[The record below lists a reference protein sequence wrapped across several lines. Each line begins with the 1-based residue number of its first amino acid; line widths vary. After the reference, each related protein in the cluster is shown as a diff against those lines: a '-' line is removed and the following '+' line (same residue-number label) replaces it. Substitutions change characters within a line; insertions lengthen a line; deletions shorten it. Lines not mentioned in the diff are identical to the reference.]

1 MNINIPKTPTSATGW
16 NPIPKL
22 QTTLKIPL
30 VGSSTF
36 QDNNIFKFISLSGII
51 TFIILFYYIFV
62 KTNTNKKYE
71 TGLTWIS
78 IILLLLWVNYASN
91 NLFSNLFTDFFSY
104 GATNNIAKIVGF
116 LLLVAGLLAGIY
128 FGFIGKKFDKSETGF
143 QNFYWV
149 ILGVGLPLALF
160 YAYNN
165 IFSNNGA
172 TNYANNYSNGTSII
186 VPLITLILFLT
197 AFYYILLGKV
207 VDYKNEKGTISVY
220 SIFTALFIGL
230 FIYDIGKTFLN
241 PGGTSMPIF
250 SFLKDSLFSG
260 NLTYPIVSLIFLIT
274 FVTSIY
280 YTFGGNPSTKSGSNF
295 NPGVLFFI
303 ILLLGGAGA
312 AYNIFKGKYSETPEN
327 TNMYLLTAFIILL
340 LVPLSLLFYYLFY
353 KPKKSE
359 NITINNA
366 ASPVWWFI
374 FFFVLFI
381 GFICY
386 KMFGGNFTEILS
398 SAFISQFSSV
408 FYLILYTIFLIV
420 FFSIINSDIKN
431 NPSTNIWNNDI
442 WPKDFFGIK
451 NLGEMLG
458 INKLGKIID
467 YIVPITILIT
477 AFVLYSALKSS
488 IGAVFN
494 ITFERIKM
502 MAILLCFVTIL
513 ITYYSST
520 PPLNS
525 KGDLTSDNFISKYY
539 GNSLIISLLLAIF
552 GFLYLIVLLT
562 VPDTSSSL
570 PNFLGNYGK
579 YSTAST
585 IGLIIFV
592 VASVIGITTNSEKLG
607 KTKDGVI
614 VAVFITALIWASS
627 ILLPSNISEIL
638 ANDSTAKANMS
649 TWNKAFLSIF
659 GMAAV
664 GCLIFWLS
672 KNIKTLIAN
681 SNDSS
686 TIIKFILNLLLVLVI
701 LILIYK
707 TIFVEL
713 PYGNAQKN
721 SFFDLIMDVVFYI
734 PCILSNIYD
743 LFISNLLPDKFSFSK
758 DFNSTKPGTFIL
770 IIALILLIV
779 GIFVYPLF
787 ENKVILQDGELLL
800 NKPVNT
806 NIETV
811 IGKYKNLYIPSDNFA
826 TGTPFKAGDKVM
838 QNGNN
843 TVCGILND
851 GIVGTIDSISEDGNT
866 ITIRQDDYIKGI
878 AAKLKDTKDN
888 LCTNIIYNYN
898 KSDVKLV
905 AENTQ
910 HELNSNLNNSN
921 VNITAVYDYRY
932 AISSW
937 IFLDAMP
944 PSTNKSYQKYTSILS
959 YGGKPDI
966 LYNPSE
972 NIILITMRMK
982 LGSDTG
988 KYDILN
994 KSETNYS
1001 DDYFIDYND
1010 ANKSALSIV
1019 IVHKMENVLLQ
1030 KWNQFVINCDGG
1042 TIDVFCN
1049 NELVKS
1055 QINMVPYMSSDNL
1068 TVGQNGGVYGGICN
1082 VVYFNEPLTSNKMY
1096 YSYNTSKSSNPPI
1109 VNDSNISLSF
1119 FEQKK
1124 MFS

>member
-1 MNINIPKTPTSATGW
+1 M
-16 NPIPKL
+16 
-22 QTTLKIPL
+22 
-30 VGSSTF
+30 
-36 QDNNIFKFISLSGII
+36 
-51 TFIILFYYIFV
+51 
-62 KTNTNKKYE
+62 
-71 TGLTWIS
+71 
-78 IILLLLWVNYASN
+78 
-91 NLFSNLFTDFFSY
+91 
-104 GATNNIAKIVGF
+104 
-116 LLLVAGLLAGIY
+116 
-128 FGFIGKKFDKSETGF
+128 
-143 QNFYWV
+143 
-149 ILGVGLPLALF
+149 
-160 YAYNN
+160 
-165 IFSNNGA
+165 
-172 TNYANNYSNGTSII
+172 
-186 VPLITLILFLT
+186 
-197 AFYYILLGKV
+197 
-207 VDYKNEKGTISVY
+207 
-220 SIFTALFIGL
+220 
-230 FIYDIGKTFLN
+230 
-241 PGGTSMPIF
+241 
-250 SFLKDSLFSG
+250 
-260 NLTYPIVSLIFLIT
+260 
-274 FVTSIY
+274 
-280 YTFGGNPSTKSGSNF
+280 
-295 NPGVLFFI
+295 
-303 ILLLGGAGA
+303 
-312 AYNIFKGKYSETPEN
+312 
-327 TNMYLLTAFIILL
+327 
-340 LVPLSLLFYYLFY
+340 
-353 KPKKSE
+353 
-359 NITINNA
+359 
-366 ASPVWWFI
+366 
-374 FFFVLFI
+374 
-381 GFICY
+381 
-386 KMFGGNFTEILS
+386 
-398 SAFISQFSSV
+398 
-408 FYLILYTIFLIV
+408 
-420 FFSIINSDIKN
+420 
-431 NPSTNIWNNDI
+431 
-442 WPKDFFGIK
+442 
-451 NLGEMLG
+451 
-458 INKLGKIID
+458 
-467 YIVPITILIT
+467 
-477 AFVLYSALKSS
+477 
-488 IGAVFN
+488 
-494 ITFERIKM
+494 
-502 MAILLCFVTIL
+502 
-513 ITYYSST
+513 
-520 PPLNS
+520 
-525 KGDLTSDNFISKYY
+525 
-539 GNSLIISLLLAIF
+539 
-552 GFLYLIVLLT
+552 
-562 VPDTSSSL
+562 
-570 PNFLGNYGK
+570 
-579 YSTAST
+579 
-585 IGLIIFV
+585 
-592 VASVIGITTNSEKLG
+592 
-607 KTKDGVI
+607 
-614 VAVFITALIWASS
+614 
-627 ILLPSNISEIL
+627 
-638 ANDSTAKANMS
+638 
-649 TWNKAFLSIF
+649 
-659 GMAAV
+659 
-664 GCLIFWLS
+664 
-672 KNIKTLIAN
+672 
-681 SNDSS
+681 
-686 TIIKFILNLLLVLVI
+686 
-701 LILIYK
+701 
-707 TIFVEL
+707 
-713 PYGNAQKN
+713 
-721 SFFDLIMDVVFYI
+721 
-734 PCILSNIYD
+734 
-743 LFISNLLPDKFSFSK
+743 
-758 DFNSTKPGTFIL
+758 
-770 IIALILLIV
+770 
-779 GIFVYPLF
+779 YPLF

-994 KSETNYS
+994 KSETNYG

>member
-22 QTTLKIPL
+22 QTSLNIPL

-51 TFIILFYYIFV
+51 TFIVLFYFIFV

-78 IILLLLWVNYASN
+78 VILLIWWVNYSSN
-91 NLFSNLFTDFFSY
+91 NFFSNLFTDFFSY
-104 GATNNIAKIVGF
+104 SPTNNGWKIFGF

-149 ILGVGLPLALF
+149 ILGISGSLALF
-160 YAYNN
+160 YALNN
-165 IFSNNGA
+165 IFSNNSA
-172 TNYANNYSNGTSII
+172 SNFANNYPRGTSWI
-186 VPLITLILFLT
+186 VPFITLVLFLT

-220 SIFTALFIGL
+220 SIFTGIFIILF
-230 FIYDIGKTFLN
+230 FIDAYKTWSN

-250 SFLKDSLFSG
+250 SFFKDSLFSG
-260 NLTYPIVSLIFLIT
+260 NFTYPIVSLIFLIT
-274 FVTSIY
+274 FVTSLY
-280 YTFGGNPSTKSGSNF
+280 YAFGGSPSTNSGSNF
-295 NPGVLFFI
+295 NPGILFSI
-303 ILLLGGAGA
+303 ILLLGGAGF
-312 AYNIFKGKYSETPEN
+312 AYNIFKGKYSEIPEN
-327 TNMYLLTAFIILL
+327 TNMSLLTAFIILL

-353 KPKKSE
+353 KPKKGE
-359 NITINNA
+359 NMTINNA

-386 KMFGGNFTEILS
+386 KIFGGNFTEVMS
-398 SAFISQFSSV
+398 SAFISQFSSI

-451 NLGEMLG
+451 KLGEILG

-467 YIVPITILIT
+467 YVVPVTILIT
-477 AFVLYSALKSS
+477 AFFIYIALKSN
-488 IGAVFN
+488 IGSVFS

-502 MAILLCFVTIL
+502 MAVLLCFITII

-520 PPLNS
+520 PPLDS
-525 KGDLTSDNFISKYY
+525 KGELTSDNFISKYY
-539 GNSLIISLLLAIF
+539 GSSLIIVLLLAIF

-562 VPDTSSSL
+562 VPDTLSSL
-570 PNFLGNYGK
+570 PNVLSNYGK
-579 YSTAST
+579 YSTMST
-585 IGLIIFV
+585 VGLIIFII
-592 VASVIGITTNSEKLG
+592 ASVIGITTNSEQLG

-627 ILLPSNISEIL
+627 ILLPNKVSDFLS
-638 ANDSTAKANMS
+638 NDSAAKANMS
-649 TWNKAFLSIF
+649 TWNKAFLAMF
-659 GMAAV
+659 GIAAV
-664 GCLIFWLS
+664 GSLIFWLS

-686 TIIKFILNLLLVLVI
+686 TIIKFILNLLLILVI

-707 TIFVEL
+707 TIYVEL

-721 SFFDLIMDVVFYI
+721 SFFDLIMDIVFYI

-743 LFISNLLPDKFSFSK
+743 LFINNLFPDKFSFSK

-806 NIETV
+806 NVETV
-811 IGKYKNLYIPSDNFA
+811 IGKYKNLYIPSANFA

-843 TVCGILND
+843 KICGILND
-851 GIVGTIDSISEDGNT
+851 GIVGTIDSISQDGNT

-888 LCTNIIYNYN
+888 LCVAVYTYS
-898 KSDVKLV
+898 KSEVKLV

-910 HELNSNLNNSN
+910 NVLNSNLNDD
-921 VNITAVYDYRY
+921 NINLTAVYDYRY
-932 AISSW
+932 AISAW

-966 LYNPSE
+966 LYNPNE
-972 NIILITMRMK
+972 NTILITMRMK

-988 KYDILN
+988 KYDILD
-994 KSETNYS
+994 KSETNYG
-1001 DDYFIDYND
+1001 DDYFIDYSD
-1010 ANKSALSIV
+1010 ANKPALSIV

-1068 TVGQNGGVYGGICN
+1068 IVGQNEGVYGGICN
-1082 VVYFNEPLTSNKMY
+1082 VVYFNQPLTSDKMY